1 MMCGCQDFP
10 RIWFCKHIA
19 AIHFHFPHLCFEQ
32 SDPIMPLEYSLVL
45 GEQEG
50 DPNSDFNSNPDSK
63 SKCGSAS
70 APEATLPVEIL
81 TLTHEIISL
90 SQILTTKKIDQ
101 SHYLAV
107 IETLRSAKYS
117 LTVAD
122 TSAQGTSALPDTEFI
137 PPNQN
142 SWSKTAV
149 CMGIKWPPK
158 QKCLPKEHGLMKW
171 AIGVT
176 SRCHCTHNDP
186 YDTGEH
192 SGTQAKPDTL
202 SYPPPCNCAH
212 LERIFVT

>member
-1 MMCGCQDFP
+1 
-10 RIWFCKHIA
+10 
-19 AIHFHFPHLCFEQ
+19 
-32 SDPIMPLEYSLVL
+32 MPLEYSLVS

-50 DPNSDFNSNPDSK
+50 DPNSDFDSDPDSK

-107 IETLRSAKYS
+107 IEALRSAKYS
-117 LTVAD
+117 LAVAD
-122 TSAQGTSALPDTEFI
+122 ASAQGTSALLDTECI

-142 SWSKTAV
+142 SWSETAV
-149 CMGIKWPPK
+149 RMGIKWPPK
-158 QKCLPKEHGLMKW
+158 RKCLPKEHGLMKW

-186 YDTGEH
+186 YGAGER
-192 SGTQAKPDTL
+192 SGTQAKPDML
-202 SYPPPCNCAH
+202 SCPPPCNCAH
-212 LERIFVT
+212 LEHIFAT